1 MSNATAPPLLLV
13 DVGNSR
19 LKFGRAAPDGRIEAA
34 CAVEPDGDWSA
45 VDALLDGTAPAEARW
60 RASSV
65 RRSSLERLLAWTA
78 GRGVP
83 AERVHVAAFHDFQ
96 PLMPLRV
103 DHPERVGVDRLCA
116 ALAAAVLAAGRPAL
130 AIDCGTALTVNVVSA
145 QGEFLGGAI
154 APGLRTSARSL
165 WTATD
170 QLPEVPLPEDAP
182 PFPIGLNTVA
192 AIQAGIFWQA
202 VGLVREMHRAAEADA
217 RVGGPPLWFITGG
230 GGRILAAA
238 LGAADRFRP
247 HLNLEGLARTALDAD
262 GRAVR
267 EDGRSPNEA

>member
-1 MSNATAPPLLLV
+1 MPSEPPLLLV

-19 LKFGRAAPDGRIEAA
+19 LKFGRADFQGRIEAA

-45 VDALLDGTAPAEARW
+45 VDALLAGTAPSAARVW
-60 RASSV
+60 ASSV
-65 RRSSLERLLAWTA
+65 RRSSLDRLLAWTA

-83 AERVHVAAFHDFQ
+83 AEQVQVATCVDFQ
-96 PLMPLRV
+96 PLLPLRV
-103 DHPERVGVDRLCA
+103 DQPDRVGVDRLCA
-116 ALAAAVLAAGRPAL
+116 ALAAAVQAAGRPAL

-145 QGEFLGGAI
+145 KGEFLGGAI

-182 PFPIGLNTVA
+182 PGPIGPNTIA

-202 VGLVREMHRAAEADA
+202 VGLVREIHRAAAADPH
-217 RVGGPPLWFITGG
+217 VGGEPLWFLTGG
-230 GGRILAAA
+230 GGRTLAAA

-247 HLNLEGLARTALDAD
+247 HLNLEGLARAAAGPGGPTL
-262 GRAVR
+262 G
-267 EDGRSPNEA
+267 EDGRSPNET